1 VIRAESVV
9 LVELSA
15 EVSIRF
21 ATKFSTMT
29 LGTLNRH
36 LSQIWWIFLLKG
48 LAGIILGFFLITEPA
63 ATIAALA
70 TLLGFYWLIQG
81 VLSLVQVFVDRSIP
95 RVWSL
100 LTGLVGIIAG
110 LFVLRHPLI
119 AALTVPT
126 VIVIILG
133 VQGLIMGV
141 LEIICGLRGGG
152 FGSFILGAINLLVG
166 LLLLSSPVAV
176 AFAVPIVFGVLLLI
190 QGFGLI
196 FLASRLRQ

>member
-1 VIRAESVV
+1 MI
-9 LVELSA
+9 
-15 EVSIRF
+15 
-21 ATKFSTMT
+21 
-29 LGTLNRH
+29 LGTLNPQ

-48 LAGIILGFFLITEPA
+48 LAGVILGFFLLTEPA

-70 TLLGFYWLIQG
+70 TLVGFYWLVQG

-95 RVWSL
+95 WIWSL
-100 LTGLVGIIAG
+100 LTGIVGIIAG

-119 AALTVPT
+119 AALTVST
-126 VIVIILG
+126 VIIIILS

-141 LEIICGLRGGG
+141 LEIIIEFRCGG

-166 LLLLSSPVAV
+166 LLLLSSPVAA

-190 QGFGLI
+190 QGVGLI
-196 FLASRLRQ
+196 FLAFRLRQ

>member
-1 VIRAESVV
+1 MILAP
-9 LVELSA
+9 
-15 EVSIRF
+15 
-21 ATKFSTMT
+21 
-29 LGTLNRH
+29 LNPQ
-36 LSQIWWIFLLKG
+36 LSQIWWVFLLKG
-48 LAGIILGFFLITEPA
+48 LAGVILGFFLITEPA

-70 TLLGFYWLIQG
+70 TLLGFYWLVQG

-95 RVWSL
+95 WIWSL
-100 LTGLVGIIAG
+100 LTGIVGTIAG

-126 VIVIILG
+126 LIMIILG
-133 VQGLIMGV
+133 VGGLIMGV
-141 LEIICGLRGGG
+141 LEIISGFRGGG

-166 LLLLSSPVAV
+166 LLLLSSPVAA

-196 FLASRLRQ
+196 FLAFRLRQ